1 MAEVITKA
9 FTHGGRFHADDVF
22 SAALLRYLYPSIQIE
37 RGYQVPEDF
46 DGIVFDIGLGEY
58 DHHQNDRRE
67 RENGVAYAAFGLLWE
82 RFGASIL
89 GEEEA
94 KRFDEKFIQPLDIN
108 DNTGEHHELA
118 AVIGSFNPAWDSTE
132 DANEAFLK
140 AVDLAQTILELKFKK
155 VFSVERAKTI
165 VEDAIRKQQEG
176 IMVMEIGAPWKQFIA
191 NTGIEFV
198 VSPSQRGGYNAQAVE
213 IEENEE
219 RKLICPFP
227 ESWRGKTSEQL
238 QEISGI
244 ESLHFV
250 HNSGFLAATKTLD
263 DAILACKLAKKLQN
277 ENYS

>member
-1 MAEVITKA
+1 MSTIKT
-9 FTHGGRFHADDVF
+9 
-22 SAALLRYLYPSIQIE
+22 IE
-37 RGYQVPEDF
+37 GNVKMELHMPHLDCYGNDLERLFLEKRKQN
-46 DGIVFDIGLGEY
+46 GLMRNSY
-58 DHHQNDRRE
+58 N
-67 RENGVAYAAFGLLWE
+67 
-82 RFGASIL
+82 
-89 GEEEA
+89 
-94 KRFDEKFIQPLDIN
+94 PLDIN
-108 DNTGEHHELA
+108 DNTGEYHELA
-118 AVIGSFNPAWDSTE
+118 AVIGLFNPAWDSTE
-132 DANEAFLK
+132 DTNEAFLK

-165 VEDAIRKQQEG
+165 AEEAIRKQQEG
-176 IMVMEIGAPWKQFIA
+176 ITVIEIGAPWKQFVA

-244 ESLHFV
+244 ESLHFA

-263 DAILACKLAKKLQN
+263 DAILACKLAK
-277 ENYS
+277 